1 MKSKQGFEG
10 VDWPVAVSPT
20 IERDVEEKQ
29 ALPAGLQ
36 SRSSCGCRRVA
47 LSPLLSAHTD
57 SVPSLW
63 PGKLCPDKSSGSDAG
78 LWCQAQIG
86 FLCGSVGD
94 WKTSVQT
101 MASAYRVAQKSS

>member
-10 VDWPVAVSPT
+10 IDWPVAVSPV
-20 IERDVEEKQ
+20 EGDVGEKQ

-36 SRSSCGCRRVA
+36 GRSSYGCRRVA

-78 LWCQAQIG
+78 LWCQA
-86 FLCGSVGD
+86 
-94 WKTSVQT
+94 
-101 MASAYRVAQKSS
+101 R

>member
-20 IERDVEEKQ
+20 IERDMEEKQ

-36 SRSSCGCRRVA
+36 GRSSCGFRWVA

-57 SVPSLW
+57 SMPSLW
-63 PGKLCPDKSSGSDAG
+63 TGKLCPDKSSGSDAG

-86 FLCGSVGD
+86 SVGD
-94 WKTSVQT
+94 RKTLVQI
-101 MASAYRVAQKSS
+101 MASAYRTAQESS